1 MNLII
6 VLSIVAGAGI
16 LGGSISSLAA
26 RQGPAGPRLWLRELL
41 YGIAAAAVV
50 PLFLRLTE
58 STIIE
63 KILKDP
69 TEPATLYFV
78 GFCVLAAV
86 SAQHFLQQIGRT
98 ALGEAAAA
106 RELAMEASKQV
117 EAVKHVMVEADLE
130 AEDEPEAAALPEA
143 ERPSLAAD
151 ETTVLEYMRGDRRR
165 FHTVR
170 RIRRKTDLGETAV
183 REVLEKLLSRR
194 WVERVTANAVET
206 WYLTAAGRRV
216 LEQGV

>member
-1 MNLII
+1 M
-6 VLSIVAGAGI
+6 
-16 LGGSISSLAA
+16 
-26 RQGPAGPRLWLRELL
+26 RELL

-58 STIIE
+58 STIIAT
-63 KILKDP
+63 ILEDP
-69 TEPATLYFV
+69 TKPATLYFV

-130 AEDEPEAAALPEA
+130 AEDEPETAALPEA
-143 ERPSLAAD
+143 ERPTLAPG

-170 RIRRKTDLGETAV
+170 RIRRKTELDEATV
-183 REVLEKLLSRR
+183 RNILEKLVARR

-206 WYLTAAGRRV
+206 WYLTAAGRRA
-216 LEQGV
+216 LEHGA